1 MKRNTQ
7 KTDGSQ
13 RTDVGRVAGVAR
25 AKTLMSRPEMPGLVL
40 IACTALALLAANTGM
55 AGWYHHLL
63 ELPATIELGSLGV
76 SMSLH
81 GWVNDGLMAIFF
93 FAIGLEIK
101 RELLIGHLSS
111 FRRSALPI
119 LGALGGMVVP
129 AAIYAAFNA
138 GGPGSHGW
146 GIPMATDIAF
156 AVGVLSLL
164 GRRIPPAL
172 KVFLLALAIAD
183 DLGAVLVIAIFYSTS
198 ISILPLLLAIAGWIV
213 AITMNARHVR
223 APLWYVAIGIPVWLC
238 MYKSGVHATIAGVM
252 MGLAIPVRTLYDGS
266 QWLVA
271 MEKAIARYRGMLMAR
286 RTGGHEE
293 LGMRQEAVH
302 EIEKATEKG
311 QSPLIRLEHA
321 LAPWVSYAIMPAFA
335 LANAGVTISRGSIGD
350 LFANGIAPGVFV
362 GLLLGKQAGVFLF
375 GWLAVR
381 LRIAEMPDG
390 TTMAQF
396 YGAAIL
402 AGIGFTMSIFVTE
415 LSFGGL
421 EPYTSMAKLA
431 ILGASFLAG
440 AFGYLWL
447 RIALRK

>member
-1 MKRNTQ
+1 MKRNAQ
-7 KTDGSQ
+7 RPNGSQ
-13 RTDVGRVAGVAR
+13 RTSERRVAGVERVKALL
-25 AKTLMSRPEMPGLVL
+25 ARPEMPGMVL
-40 IACTALALLAANTGM
+40 IACTALALLAANTGI
-55 AGWYHHLL
+55 ADWYHHLL
-63 ELPATIELGSLGV
+63 ELPGTMELGPLHA

-119 LGALGGMVVP
+119 LGAIGGMAVP

-138 GGPGSHGW
+138 GGPGLYGW

-164 GRRIPPAL
+164 GSRIPPAL

-183 DLGAVLVIAIFYSTS
+183 DLGAVIVIAVFYSTS
-198 ISILPLLLAIAGWIV
+198 ISLLPLLLAIAGWLV
-213 AITMNARHVR
+213 AIAMNARHVR
-223 APLWYVAIGIPVWLC
+223 APLWYVVVGIPVWFC

-266 QWLVA
+266 QWLIA
-271 MEKAIARYRGMLMAR
+271 MEKALARYRGML
-286 RTGGHEE
+286 TGHHTAGHEE
-293 LGMRQEAVH
+293 LGTRQEAVH

-375 GWLAVR
+375 CWLAVR
-381 LRIAEMPDG
+381 TRVAEMPRG
-390 TTMAQF
+390 TTMPQF
-396 YGAAIL
+396 YGASML

-415 LSFGGL
+415 LSFNGQ
-421 EPYTSMAKLA
+421 EPFTSMAKLA
-431 ILGASFLAG
+431 ILCASLLAG
-440 AFGYLWL
+440 VLGYLWL
-447 RIALRK
+447 RIALRR